1 MYDSDVTVISPQGR
15 LFQVEYA
22 IEAVKQGAAAV
33 GVASSTHVVL
43 VALKRTPGELA
54 SYQKKLV
61 MIDDHLGVAL
71 AGLTSDARV
80 LTKYMQAQALA
91 SRMNMNRA
99 LPVQR
104 IVTDI
109 SDKAQTNTQEYG
121 GRPFG
126 VGLLVAGYDVRNSA
140 SLPPLSLI
148 PCRVGEWCSLV

>member
-1 MYDSDVTVISPQGR
+1 M
-15 LFQVEYA
+15 
-22 IEAVKQGAAAV
+22 EAVKQGAAAV

-54 SYQKKLV
+54 SYQKKLI

-126 VGLLVAGYDVRNSA
+126 VGLLVAGYDVWARDGRGEEISQA
-140 SLPPLSLI
+140 LS
-148 PCRVGEWCSLV
+148 PCRVGDGCPLVRVFALGCL